1 MDQFLDKTGRYRF
14 ELEVERLGR
23 NDGNLVLGRRDLAFL
38 PRVECDG
45 DLGAADCC
53 RFRDPNRAVK
63 IDVSAPLL

>member
-1 MDQFLDKTGRYRF
+1 MDQFLDETGRYRF

-23 NDGNLVLGRRDLAFL
+23 SDGNFVPGRRDLAFL
-38 PRVECDG
+38 PGVEGDG

-63 IDVSAPLL
+63 VAASAPIL